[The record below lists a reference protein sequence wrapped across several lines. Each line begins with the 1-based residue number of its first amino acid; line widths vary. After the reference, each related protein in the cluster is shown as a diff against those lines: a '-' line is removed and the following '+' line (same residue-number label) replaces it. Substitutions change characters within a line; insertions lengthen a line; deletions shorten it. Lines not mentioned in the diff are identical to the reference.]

1 MSSRKLDFY
10 LGFLDVVD
18 VRVDEELWLLFI
30 SFENCNFNL
39 LLSQK
44 DVIIQKSGFNMQIL
58 IAKLFTT
65 PWFPQYQRLNARKAS
80 NKSEIEIKL
89 KKYSISQHFKNQN
102 SLNSWFKNPK
112 RHYLECLKKYSNRNA
127 TDFLQRKINIYPKIC
142 QTAKKK
148 IIRILIFHKFSSF
161 LFSLFVRRIFAIFWV
176 ENAVFRFVLNQL
188 TSCWN
193 WDVWDNG
200 GWL

>member
-30 SFENCNFNL
+30 SFENCNFNW

-112 RHYLECLKKYSNRNA
+112 RHYLECLKTYSNRNA

-148 IIRILIFHKFSSF
+148 NYSNPNFPQIQFVFVQFVWQTNFRYFLGGKCSFSVCFKSTDIM
-161 LFSLFVRRIFAIFWV
+161 LKLRC
-176 ENAVFRFVLNQL
+176 L
-188 TSCWN
+188 
-193 WDVWDNG
+193 G
-200 GWL
+200 